1 MYYKTRMKT
10 YSRLRK
16 TKKLGKS
23 KLKYRNTK
31 MRRKNSRK
39 SCRKNKYRGGAPPKM
54 KGFPYPVPPP
64 SQSRQQPRP
73 TTELPRPTPPAEQI
87 TPPPS
92 DYKQQALT
100 DNGIKYQAVD
110 IFILTKRANK
120 ICIILFVPIDS
131 ETKKPRDIV
140 NMPGGRCEITH
151 PSLQAVASQELFEE
165 SACTIKIS
173 EQEFT
178 NTLYYDLAGSG
189 GGEFGKRR
197 TYLVYI
203 PDTADIETNYKNNLK
218 KINTNR
224 RSVPEKYRETNRIVF
239 IPLQTIIDSLKD
251 IKPHPKNKPRYP
263 GGCNDFDNNH
273 RNVDWRIFNI
283 VYNLQL
289 FNYNFEK

>member
-1 MYYKTRMKT
+1 MYYKTRIKT

-16 TKKLGKS
+16 TKKLGKRN
-23 KLKYRNTK
+23 LKFRNTK

-39 SCRKNKYRGGAPPKM
+39 NSRKNKYKGGVK
-54 KGFPYPVPPP
+54 YTDHTRSVRQLPP
-64 SQSRQQPRP
+64 SGH
-73 TTELPRPTPPAEQI
+73 
-87 TPPPS
+87 
-92 DYKQQALT
+92 KQQALT

-131 ETKKPRDIV
+131 KTKKPRDIV

-165 SACTIKIS
+165 SACTIEIS

-178 NTLYYDLAGSG
+178 NTLHYDLEGSG
-189 GGEFGKRR
+189 GGASGMRR

-203 PDTADIETNYKNNLK
+203 PYTAEIETFYKENLE
-218 KINTNR
+218 KITENR
-224 RSVPEKYRETNRIVF
+224 NIDKSYRETNEMVF
-239 IPLQTIIDSLKD
+239 IPLQTIIASLKD
-251 IKPHPKNKPRYP
+251 IKRYP
-263 GGCNDFDNNH
+263 NGKPHYQTTDCNDFYDNP

-283 VYNLQL
+283 VYNLQRQR
-289 FNYNFEK
+289 FNYNFKK